1 METVSERARE
11 IPVIHQA
18 DVCVVG
24 GGCTGVFA
32 AVRAARLG
40 ARVAI
45 VENNGFFG
53 GVATAGLV
61 NIWHSLH
68 DDRGDRQVIG
78 GLTQEVI
85 ERLSRRDAV
94 SHQDSRG
101 AAYVLNTEELKLE
114 LDELVR
120 EAAVRPF
127 LHARFVA
134 PVMQERQLDAIVI
147 EDKTGRRAIG
157 ARYFVDAT
165 GDGDLVERMGL
176 ATYKLGDPQPPTACA
191 VLEGLA
197 KVSAAHQGFDL
208 GEEVFNPSYPEALR
222 DGFLW
227 SSHLTGSDDLIMVA
241 GTRVNNAD
249 CSDADRLTQAE
260 MEARRQVRV
269 MLDILRKNVKRG
281 NEVFLRGLPAY
292 IGIRET
298 RHARCLHTLTETELL
313 EGERFEDAIANGT
326 YRVDIHHS
334 DRPGLTFRY
343 LDGRE
348 EYVAPGKPTVQSR
361 WRAVGRECAT
371 FYQIPYR
378 SLIPEQA
385 ANVLVAG
392 RLVDADRGA
401 YGAIRVMVNC
411 NQTGEAAGVACFL
424 ALQNG
429 LDVKDVPANRLRSVL
444 RDGGSIML

>member
-1 METVSERARE
+1 
-11 IPVIHQA
+11 
-18 DVCVVG
+18 
-24 GGCTGVFA
+24 
-32 AVRAARLG
+32 
-40 ARVAI
+40 
-45 VENNGFFG
+45 
-53 GVATAGLV
+53 
-61 NIWHSLH
+61 
-68 DDRGDRQVIG
+68 
-78 GLTQEVI
+78 
-85 ERLSRRDAV
+85 
-94 SHQDSRG
+94 
-101 AAYVLNTEELKLE
+101 
-114 LDELVR
+114 
-120 EAAVRPF
+120 
-127 LHARFVA
+127 
-134 PVMQERQLDAIVI
+134 
-147 EDKTGRRAIG
+147 
-157 ARYFVDAT
+157 
-165 GDGDLVERMGL
+165 
-176 ATYKLGDPQPPTACA
+176 
-191 VLEGLA
+191 
-197 KVSAAHQGFDL
+197 
-208 GEEVFNPSYPEALR
+208 
-222 DGFLW
+222 
-227 SSHLTGSDDLIMVA
+227 
-241 GTRVNNAD
+241 
-249 CSDADRLTQAE
+249 
-260 MEARRQVRV
+260 